1 MLIFPSKI
9 GGNLEVIRNIF
20 LSHVLIKN
28 TRHKAESILS
38 CQQKLLDTIQFTK
51 MRNICVGI
59 LNLDGTGSLQS
70 KFFT

>member
-9 GGNLEVIRNIF
+9 RGNLEVIRNIF
-20 LSHVLIKN
+20 LSHVIKN
-28 TRHKAESILS
+28 TRHKVESILS